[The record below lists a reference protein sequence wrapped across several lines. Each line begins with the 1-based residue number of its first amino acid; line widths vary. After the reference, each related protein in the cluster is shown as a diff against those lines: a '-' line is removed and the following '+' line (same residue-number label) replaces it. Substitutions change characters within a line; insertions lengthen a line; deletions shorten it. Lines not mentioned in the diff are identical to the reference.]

1 MCKKCKFIYKSVFY
15 LHFYTS
21 QLFVYLFVSGG
32 KAYANQLELE
42 RHETQQHSQDDLCQK
57 CKKHYLDLLTLNE
70 HLKLCL
76 EDPNDF
82 KCKHCDSGVNKVR
95 FIIYL
100 KTQFFNDSNSLLI
113 QLFVYIFTDMVFPF
127 DVKKTLG
134 RNSFFIQSSL
144 QYLWYRHFKCKLFRK
159 TQKGCTRWTL

>member
-1 MCKKCKFIYKSVFY
+1 MCNKCKFIYKSVFY

-21 QLFVYLFVSGG
+21 QLFVYIFVSGG

-42 RHETQQHSQDDLCQK
+42 RHETQQHSQDDLCPK

-82 KCKHCDSGVNKVR
+82 KCKHCDSGVNKVS
-95 FIIYL
+95 FIMI
-100 KTQFFNDSNSLLI
+100 FENS
-113 QLFVYIFTDMVFPF
+113 VF
-127 DVKKTLG
+127 
-134 RNSFFIQSSL
+134 
-144 QYLWYRHFKCKLFRK
+144 
-159 TQKGCTRWTL
+159 